1 MRNFKNFDN
10 ITEARDAYIWDT
22 KPKTLEDAEEWN
34 ELVTF
39 VSERWDL
46 DTEDGDDDLS
56 QKIEE
61 GLNAGIELIRMTQ
74 LFKV

>member
-1 MRNFKNFDN
+1 MPLGT
-10 ITEARDAYIWDT
+10 IL
-22 KPKTLEDAEEWN
+22 KPCYPFSNVHLAQRSRLAEEWN
-34 ELVTF
+34 ELITF

-56 QKIEE
+56 QKIED